1 MRAVPPRYRLRPL
14 RVDDDAELAAV
25 LALNN
30 DAVPAVNSLTS
41 ERLRELASMARHAD
55 VVLDESDAV
64 LGLVVVLPRGA
75 AYASPLYAWF
85 TERFAS
91 YLYLDRIVVDPAVR
105 RHGVGAFVYDQMEQR
120 ARPDGRLVCE
130 VNLRPPN
137 PVSLAFHAARGY
149 VEVGRAVV
157 PGEGSSDKECQML
170 VKELA

>member
-1 MRAVPPRYRLRPL
+1 VHPQLRLRPL
-14 RVDDDAELAAV
+14 RVDDDAELATV

-41 ERLRELASMARHAD
+41 ERLLKLASMARHAD
-55 VVLDESDAV
+55 VVLDESETV
-64 LGLVVVLPRGA
+64 LGLVVVLPRDAPYG
-75 AYASPLYAWF
+75 SPLYGWF
-85 TERFAS
+85 SERYAS

-105 RHGVGAFVYDQMEQR
+105 RRGVGAFVYDQMEQR

-137 PVSLAFHAARGY
+137 PSSQAFHAARGY

-157 PGEGSSDKECQML
+157 PGEGAADKECQML
-170 VKELA
+170 VKELG

>member
-1 MRAVPPRYRLRPL
+1 MPPQFRLRPL

-25 LALNN
+25 LKLNN
-30 DAVPAVNSLTS
+30 DAVPAVNSLTAD
-41 ERLRELASMARHAD
+41 RLRDLGTMAQHAD
-55 VVLDESDAV
+55 VVVDESDTL

-75 AYASPLYAWF
+75 AYASPLYRWF
-85 TERFAS
+85 SERYPS

-105 RHGVGAFVYDQMEQR
+105 RRGVGAFVYDRMEER

-137 PVSLAFHAARGY
+137 PGSVAFHSARGY

-157 PGEGSSDKECQML
+157 PGEGATDKECQML
-170 VKELA
+170 VKELGCP